1 MGLRQFAAVAMLF
14 ALSACGGPDNV
25 YATDAEVAAARYVH
39 DGPPS
44 VTLFTVVG
52 ARGGAGAHSGL
63 LINASQRVMFDP
75 AGSWHHPKLPER
87 HDVHYGMTPLMVDFY
102 VDYHARVTYDV
113 VEQTVPVSPGVAQL
127 LYQRALANGA
137 TGKALCANDLSSV
150 LRGVP
155 GFETIPQTFGPKQIM
170 KAFGELPGATT
181 RVITDDDDNENHGV
195 LIVQMGDPRAE

>member
-1 MGLRQFAAVAMLF
+1 MMRVFAALGLIL
-14 ALSACGGPDNV
+14 ALSACGGADNEF
-25 YATDAEVAAARYVH
+25 ASDAEVAQARYVH

-52 ARGGAGAHSGL
+52 AGGGAGAHSAL
-63 LINASQRVMFDP
+63 LINASERVMFDP
-75 AGSWHHPKLPER
+75 AGSWHHPSLPER
-87 HDVHYGMTPLMVDFY
+87 HDVHFGMTPKMVDFY

-137 TGKALCANDLSSV
+137 TPKALCANDLSAV

-155 GFETIPQTFGPKQIM
+155 GFESIPQTFGPKQIM
-170 KAFGELPGATT
+170 KAFGALPGATT

-195 LIVQMGDPRAE
+195 LIVQMGDPRAQ